1 MSTNLQPLTDF
12 IYEAGILSR
21 TPRSGLWLLGTGSQS
36 VAEHLFRT
44 AIIGYVLSHLVLEAN
59 RDRIIFLC
67 LLHDLG
73 EGRTSDL
80 NYVHQKYG
88 RLAETKAIDD
98 IAATLPFGGEIR
110 EAFHE
115 FSDRTTLEARL
126 ARDADQ
132 IEWLATMREEAIKG
146 NTKAQTWATITFE
159 RLKTDAGKRIGE
171 HLLTTHPDH
180 WWFDEADKWFV
191 DRNPEDQTWKQPTV
205 STHGTL
211 DHQAPDVGAGTA

>member
-1 MSTNLQPLTDF
+1 MPPNLQPLTDF

-21 TPRSGLWLLGTGSQS
+21 TPRSGLWFLGTGSQS

-44 AIIGYVLSHLVLEAN
+44 AIIGYVLSHLVPEAN

-110 EAFHE
+110 EAFGE
-115 FSDRTTLEARL
+115 FESKATLEATL
-126 ARDADQ
+126 AKDADQ
-132 IEWLATMREEAIKG
+132 LEWLATMREEAIRG
-146 NTKAQTWATITFE
+146 NTKAQTWATITFQ
-159 RLKTDAGKRIGE
+159 RLKTDAGKQLGE
-171 HLLTTHPDH
+171 HLLTAHPDH

-191 DRNPEDQTWKQPTV
+191 DRDPELQRWKQQPAQF
-205 STHGTL
+205 HGA
-211 DHQAPDVGAGTA
+211 HNSQS